1 MTRVTGY
8 TQFQAL
14 NADLLRAQRD
24 LMEAQ
29 RQASSQ
35 KAAQDLQGF
44 GLDASRVVSARGALE
59 RASAQA
65 DANLRLEGRMDVQDL
80 ALAQVSDAA
89 DQIRAAISDAIAADS
104 SVDFMSRLENAFRQ
118 SLAALNME
126 HQGQK
131 LFAGA
136 TADRAPIAAGVETL
150 ADLAALPSVNDAFD
164 HANYSQT
171 AKIDENTTIEIAPRA
186 REIAT
191 DLFTL
196 FRTLQNAHA
205 AGPPGPFQGKLT
217 SAQRSFIQGLVP
229 SARQVVESV
238 NAIQASNGGDA
249 ARVKAAREYSD
260 LRRDT
265 LEKVAGDIEN
275 VDMAEVAGKL
285 ATAQQQFQAS
295 AQMIATMR
303 RMTLLDFLR

>member
-14 NADLLRAQRD
+14 NADLMRAQRE

-35 KAAQDLQGF
+35 KVAQDLQGF
-44 GLDASRVVSARGALE
+44 GLDAGRVVSARAALE
-59 RASAQA
+59 RATAQA

-80 ALAQVSDAA
+80 ALARVSDAA
-89 DQIRAAISDAIAADS
+89 DQIRAAIGDAIAADS
-104 SVDFMSRLENAFRQ
+104 GVDFMSRLNNAFRQ
-118 SLAALNME
+118 AVAALNME
-126 HQGQK
+126 HQGQQ

-136 TADRAPIAAGVETL
+136 SADRPPIVAGMNGL
-150 ADLAALPSVNDAFD
+150 SDLAALPTVDDAFD
-164 HANYSQT
+164 HADYSQT
-171 AKIDENTTIEIAPRA
+171 ARIDENTTIEIAPRA

-191 DLFTL
+191 DLFTV

-205 AGPPGPFQGKLT
+205 AGPPGPFAGKLT
-217 SAQRSFIQGLVP
+217 SAQRSFIEGLIPGV
-229 SARQVVESV
+229 RQIVESV
-238 NAIQASNGGDA
+238 NAIQAENGGDA
-249 ARVKAAREYSD
+249 ARVKAAREYAD

-265 LEKVAGDIEN
+265 IEKVAGDIEN
-275 VDMAEVAGKL
+275 VDMAEVAAKL

-295 AQMIATMR
+295 AQMIASMR
-303 RMTLLDFLR
+303 RMTLLDFLN